1 MVGFMVTDKCIG
13 CGLCKKVCPV
23 DAISGE
29 MKGRHEINQATCI
42 KCGACEGKCP
52 VKAIIRG

>member
-1 MVGFMVTDKCIG
+1 MMDQQTNAPLTRIQDQLKKC
-13 CGLCKKVCPV
+13 V
-23 DAISGE
+23 
-29 MKGRHEINQATCI
+29 